1 MQLEGQRDVA
11 AGIDEVRRGLH
22 DPDLLMRVVPRCQEL
37 AAVGPDHVVV
47 VLAFATGP
55 LADTYRGMLTV
66 RDTREGLRFTLDAH
80 GPTGTLGIDLRA
92 TLTPLGAGT
101 TRLHYVANVTLG
113 GLAARAIT
121 SSIDAVGDQL
131 ATRVCGDL
139 GSVLAEGP
147 ALV

>member
-1 MQLEGQRDVA
+1 MRLEGQRDVA
-11 AGIDEVRRGLH
+11 AGIDELRRGLH

-47 VLAFATGP
+47 VLAFATGR

-66 RDTREGLRFTLDAH
+66 RDTHEGLRFILDAH

-92 TLTPLGAGT
+92 TLTPLGAGS
-101 TRLHYVANVTLG
+101 TRVHFVAHVTLG

-139 GSVLAEGP
+139 GTALAEGP

>member
-1 MQLEGQRDVA
+1 MRLNGQRDVA

-22 DPDLLMRVVPRCQEL
+22 DPDLLLQVVPRCQEL

-47 VLAFATGP
+47 VLAFETGR
-55 LADTYRGMLTV
+55 LADTYRGMLTIQEA
-66 RDTREGLRFTLDAH
+66 RDGLRFTLDAH
-80 GPTGTLGIDLRA
+80 GPTGSLEVDLRA
-92 TLTPLGAGT
+92 TLTPLDEGT
-101 TRLHYVANVTLG
+101 TRVRYVANVTLG

-121 SSIDAVGDQL
+121 PSLDVLGAQL

-139 GSVLAEGP
+139 VTALTESA